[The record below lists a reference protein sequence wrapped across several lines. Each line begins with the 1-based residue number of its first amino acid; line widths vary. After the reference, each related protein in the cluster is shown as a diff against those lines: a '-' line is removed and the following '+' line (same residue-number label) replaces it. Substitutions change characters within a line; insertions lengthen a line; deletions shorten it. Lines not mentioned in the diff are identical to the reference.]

1 MLKALLLTR
10 DQEVLRVIRR
20 VLEMV
25 TIDMETVT
33 STDAARQTI
42 SSRKFDA
49 ILIDCDDVQSGCE
62 VIKELRRGK
71 SNSKSIVFAI
81 TNRVTTVKG
90 AFELGANF
98 VLDKPVSADRAA
110 RSLRAAHGLIL
121 RERRRYHRHAVN
133 ATAHVSYGS
142 QRDVPIPLTNI
153 SEGGVALGTS
163 RTSEMTGPVQLR
175 LQLPGLNRVLEAKGE
190 FVWMNDTGRVGIR
203 FTTIAPLA
211 MRPAVGTPRVT
222 LAASPDAV
230 KPPIVT
236 GPWPRA

>member
-20 VLEMV
+20 VLETV

-49 ILIDCDDVQSGCE
+49 VLIDCDDVQSGCE

-90 AFELGANF
+90 AFEMGANF
-98 VLDKPVSADRAA
+98 VLDKPISPDRAG

-121 RERRRYHRHAVN
+121 RERRRYHRHPVN
-133 ATAHVSYGS
+133 ATVHVSYGS
-142 QRDVPIPLTNI
+142 VRNVAVPLTNI

-163 RTSEMTGPVQLR
+163 RTSDMTGTVQLR
-175 LQLPGLNRVLEAKGE
+175 MQLPGLNRVLEAKGE
-190 FVWMNDTGRVGIR
+190 FVWTNDAGRVGVR
-203 FTTIAPLA
+203 FTTIAPLVKSELETWLSRQMEIA
-211 MRPAVGTPRVT
+211 APNLAAVGSGRS
-222 LAASPDAV
+222 L
-230 KPPIVT
+230 
-236 GPWPRA
+236 

>member
-20 VLEMV
+20 VLETV

-42 SSRKFDA
+42 SCRKFDA
-49 ILIDCDDVQSGCE
+49 VLIDCDDVQAGCE

-81 TNRVTTVKG
+81 TNRVTSVKG

-98 VLDKPVSADRAA
+98 VLDKPVSPDRAT

-121 RERRRYHRHAVN
+121 RERRRYHRHAVS
-133 ATAHVSYGS
+133 ATVHVTYGS
-142 QRDVPIPLTNI
+142 VRNVPIPLTNI
-153 SEGGVALGTS
+153 SEGGIALGTK

-175 LQLPGLNRVLEAKGE
+175 LELPGLNRVLEAKGE
-190 FVWMNDTGRVGIR
+190 FVWANDAGRVGVR
-203 FTTIAPLA
+203 FTNINPLVKSELDTWLSRQLEIAAPSLA
-211 MRPAVGTPRVT
+211 GVGSR
-222 LAASPDAV
+222 LF
-230 KPPIVT
+230 
-236 GPWPRA
+236 

>member
-20 VLEMV
+20 VLETV

-49 ILIDCDDVQSGCE
+49 IVIDCDDVQSGCE

-71 SNSKSIVFAI
+71 SNSKSIVFAV
-81 TNRVTTVKG
+81 TTRVTSVKG

-98 VLDKPVSADRAA
+98 VLEKPVSPDRAA

-121 RERRRYHRHAVN
+121 RERRRYHRQAVN
-133 ATAHVSYGS
+133 ATVHVSYGS
-142 QRDVPIPLTNI
+142 VRNVAVPLTNI
-153 SEGGVALGTS
+153 SEGGLALGTN
-163 RTSEMTGPVQLR
+163 RTSDMTGPVQLR
-175 LQLPGLNRVLEAKGE
+175 MQLPGLNRVLEAKGE
-190 FVWMNDTGRVGIR
+190 FVWTNDAGRVGVR
-203 FTTIAPLA
+203 FTTIAPLVKSELESWLSRQLEFA
-211 MRPAVGTPRVT
+211 APSLAS
-222 LAASPDAV
+222 AAS
-230 KPPIVT
+230 
-236 GPWPRA
+236 GRSF